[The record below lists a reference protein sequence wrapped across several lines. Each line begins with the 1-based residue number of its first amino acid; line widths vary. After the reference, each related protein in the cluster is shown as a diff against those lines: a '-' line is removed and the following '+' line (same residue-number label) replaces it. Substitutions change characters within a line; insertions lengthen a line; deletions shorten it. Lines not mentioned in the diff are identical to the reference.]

1 MKAYITSIGESTTA
15 ACYWSLE
22 RLGFEPY
29 VVSDKKTTLWEKLKF
44 IFEQADE
51 DFLRVDA
58 DTVCNQNV
66 LELVKQDKLLWYQ
79 GLTFD
84 WFKQDVTHG
93 GVQFVR
99 KGAIDIVLKHIDEAK
114 NEDRPETHLTRL
126 EDFHNPRTFETFEMI
141 CGLTGYKQ
149 KDKRR
154 VEETKMRRGTFGDYD
169 WDLAY
174 LLEQIK

>member
-1 MKAYITSIGESTTA
+1 MKAYVTSIGESTTD
-15 ACYWSLE
+15 ACIWSLE
-22 RLGFEPY
+22 RQGFETIL
-29 VVSDKKTTLWEKLKF
+29 VGNRDTSLWEKLKY
-44 IFEQADE
+44 IFENETE

-58 DTVCNQNV
+58 DTVCNQNIN
-66 LELVKQDKLLWYQ
+66 ELITQTELLWYQ

-99 KGAIDIVLKHIDEAK
+99 KEAIPIVLQHIDEAA
-114 NEDRPETHLTRL
+114 NEERPETYLTRL
-126 EDFHNPRTFETFEMI
+126 PELYNPRTFGTFEKV

-149 KDKRR
+149 EDKER
-154 VEETKMRRGTFGDYD
+154 VAATKRRRGTFGDYD